1 VYRIAIVELPRV
13 EDPRQLDWAI
23 EDALTAVEGHRN
35 AIKLLEEY
43 IEAVEAEQARRAAAS

>member
-1 VYRIAIVELPRV
+1 MYRIAIVELPRV

-23 EDALTAVEGHRN
+23 EDAQEAIEGHRN

-43 IEAVEAEQARRAAAS
+43 ITAVEAEQARRAGE